1 MNIMRL
7 STWMF
12 SLDDSILLLS
22 PHKVRILQ
30 LLLSEKIHL
39 DEAVVTTS
47 TQITKVM
54 RKLHAIYSPPDV
66 VVWRAWPP
74 LRAGIKSSGCFCTVV
89 GVQMDGVGRKEGRE
103 TQKQELMLICLMIRV
118 IIWLTYIYKFNF

>member
-1 MNIMRL
+1 
-7 STWMF
+7 MF

-47 TQITKVM
+47 T
-54 RKLHAIYSPPDV
+54 
-66 VVWRAWPP
+66 
-74 LRAGIKSSGCFCTVV
+74 
-89 GVQMDGVGRKEGRE
+89 E
-103 TQKQELMLICLMIRV
+103 MLL
-118 IIWLTYIYKFNF
+118 K

>member
-1 MNIMRL
+1 MDILLVCSLKLFKKHLTNIVRF

-39 DEAVVTTS
+39 DEDVVATS
-47 TQITKVM
+47 TQ
-54 RKLHAIYSPPDV
+54 
-66 VVWRAWPP
+66 
-74 LRAGIKSSGCFCTVV
+74 
-89 GVQMDGVGRKEGRE
+89 
-103 TQKQELMLICLMIRV
+103 MLL
-118 IIWLTYIYKFNF
+118 K